1 MRNTK
6 KIILLSAIVLIATAA
21 IVYAQ
26 STTTSSVKTEIKTV
40 SAEMLNKSSDIL
52 SVLNTENSISNSAVK
67 YDKLKNENVYEVE
80 NSKYSINLDSSN
92 NLIGIYSK
100 NISPLKVKSTCDKNF
115 AREVIM
121 NKYNELNLPT
131 EYELV
136 YLEKLDDE
144 IWEADFQ
151 KNYNGIY
158 NKYEAVKTFF
168 IPENNEIVSLTVF
181 NEGHST
187 SDVQISKDDAIQTAT
202 NNLNI
207 DSSEII
213 SASLSMEKAN
223 SFYNESNTDSSIH
236 TSWVLQTS
244 DNSIVYVDATENNI
258 IGGDCINE

>member
-1 MRNTK
+1 MKNTK
-6 KIILLSAIVLIATAA
+6 KIILLSAILLVLTAA

-26 STTTSSVKTEIKTV
+26 SSNTAEIKAEVKTV

-52 SVLNTENSISNSAVK
+52 SVLNTETSISDSKVK
-67 YDKLKNENVYEVE
+67 YDKLKNENVYEIE

-100 NISPLKVKSTCDKNF
+100 DISPLKIKSSSNKDF

-121 NKYNELNLPT
+121 NKYNELNLPN

-168 IPENNEIVSLTVF
+168 IPENDEIVALTVF
-181 NEGHST
+181 NEGNDT
-187 SDVQISKDDAIQTAT
+187 SDVQVTKDDAIITAA
-202 NNLNI
+202 NSLNV
-207 DSSEII
+207 DSSEIV

-223 SFYNESNTDSSIH
+223 SFYDESNTDSSIH